1 MSLITVSS
9 LAKSYGP
16 TDIFSGVSFSVV
28 KGARMAIVGPN
39 GIGKTSLMRI
49 LVGADEPT
57 SGSVSRTRGVRIGY
71 LSQEADFKMSGTIW
85 SACESV
91 FDHFKAEQEELHR
104 LEGLMS
110 DPDQLDEVMERY
122 GKLQEEF
129 ERRGGYTYTT
139 KIRTVLTGLGFS
151 EEDYQLDLDHLSGG
165 QRTRGFLARLLLE
178 DPDLLLLDEPTNH
191 LDIAAVEWLEGYL
204 SQWEGAAIIISH
216 DRFFLDKAS
225 NAILEMFP
233 GATETYKGNYSAY
246 LKQRAE
252 RMTRRQEMFD
262 AEKEKLQKEME
273 YIRKNVAGQ
282 NVLQAK
288 GKLKRISRLI
298 QAIEQIGM
306 EAALKQKWSETAGEV
321 SVTTSILGVDE
332 AGRRINALQ
341 SPVRQL
347 PNLHLRLAQAAR
359 SGDMVIRTEKLEVGF
374 SDKFLFRSPNI
385 DLRRGDC
392 AALIGPNGAGKS
404 TFLKTILGQIPP
416 LAGTVT
422 LGESL
427 HIGYFAQAHESL
439 DPKKSVIDEIIGVT
453 NWLPQKAREYLGKY
467 LFSGDDA
474 FKVVSMLSG
483 GERGRLAL
491 AKLALQDTNL
501 LLLDEPTNHLD
512 IPSQEILEAVLDD
525 YEGTILL
532 VTHDR
537 YLVDAIATQI
547 WEIDTDES
555 HLIIFKGIYSQL
567 KEEREKDLARR
578 AVVQAEREELETK
591 KKDTPKIKSAS
602 SKDDKKKNAKK
613 QELEK
618 KIAAFETQLSEIS
631 EQLAHPPKD
640 AGAVVKLAK
649 EYDQVQKEMDVI
661 LAEWEGLQG

>member
-1 MSLITVSS
+1 
-9 LAKSYGP
+9 
-16 TDIFSGVSFSVV
+16 
-28 KGARMAIVGPN
+28 MAIVGPN
-39 GIGKTSLMRI
+39 GIGKTTLMRI
-49 LVGADEPT
+49 LVGMDEPT
-57 SGSVSRTRGVRIGY
+57 SGAVSRSRGVRIGY

-85 SACESV
+85 TACESV
-91 FDHFKAEQEELHR
+91 FDHFKVEQEELHR

-110 DPDQLDEVMERY
+110 DPAADLDEVMARY

-139 KIRTVLTGLGFS
+139 KIRQVLTGLGFS

-225 NAILEMFP
+225 NMVLEMFP
-233 GATETYKGNYSAY
+233 GATETYRGNYSAY

-252 RMTRRQEMFD
+252 RMARRQEVFD
-262 AEKEKLQKEME
+262 SEKEKLQKEME

-288 GKLKRISRLI
+288 GKLKRISRII
-298 QAIEQIGM
+298 QAIEQIGL
-306 EAALKQKWSETAGEV
+306 EAALSQKWSETASDV
-321 SVTTSILGVDE
+321 SIATSVLSVEE

-359 SGDMVIRTEKLEVGF
+359 SGDMVIRTENLKVGF
-374 SDKFLFRSPNI
+374 SDKFLFSSPNI

-416 LAGTVT
+416 LAGSVT

-439 DPKKSVIDEIIGVT
+439 DPKNSVIDEIMQTSG
-453 NWLPQKAREYLGKY
+453 WLPQRAREYLGKY

-474 FKVVSMLSG
+474 FKLVSMLSG

-547 WEIDTDES
+547 WEVDTDES

-578 AVVQAEREELETK
+578 AAAQAEREEEESRKKAPVKAKPTNTQEEK
-591 KKDTPKIKSAS
+591 KKA
-602 SKDDKKKNAKK
+602 AKK
-613 QELEK
+613 LELEK
-618 KIAAFETQLSEIS
+618 KIAKLEAQLSEIG
-631 EQLAHPPKD
+631 EKLANPPKD
-640 AGAVVKLAK
+640 AGVVVQLAK
-649 EYDQVQKEMDVI
+649 DYDSVQKEMDAL
-661 LAEWEGLQG
+661 LAEWEALQG